1 MRYIKKLELK
11 SRRVKLAENPV
22 PYNTAISQP
31 KDAARIINSILDGE
45 EQEVFLVIPVDV
57 KNKVLGYEEVHRGS
71 VDECPVSMKTVFRT
85 AVHMGA
91 TAILVAHNHPSGD
104 PTPSRED
111 LALTDRLR
119 EAGKLLGLPLLDH
132 LIIGGGG
139 QYTSLAERG
148 LLDTA
153 VPA

>member
-85 AVHMGA
+85 AVHMG
-91 TAILVAHNHPSGD
+91 TTH
-104 PTPSRED
+104 
-111 LALTDRLR
+111 
-119 EAGKLLGLPLLDH
+119 LGTRPP
-132 LIIGGGG
+132 
-139 QYTSLAERG
+139 AERISRSLTG
-148 LLDTA
+148 CGKPVSCWGYPYWTT
-153 VPA
+153 